1 LRLLHTADWHIGRV
15 TRNGVSRDPD
25 IREAVERILDIAR
38 EERPDLILHC
48 GDVFDGLRPGY
59 SELHWGIDKLRELA
73 EIAPTLVVAGNHD
86 SGLLLELI
94 GKLLGPSSTLRFVSR
109 PLPPAE
115 GGIID
120 YQTAGDQRLRVAP
133 LPFIHANR
141 MIDHLD
147 DPASWMANYADRVDR
162 IQQALARGLLDGY
175 DPTRDVLVLAAHLF
189 VTGARWSQS
198 ERPLHVTDAYA
209 THVER
214 LPAVSYAAYGHIHRP
229 QALPGA
235 VSGRYAG
242 SIVQL
247 DFGEVG
253 EEKEV
258 VLVDLEPGR
267 PPQVRPRRLEAGRP
281 LKRIEGS
288 LEEIGRLAPEVGR
301 AICQVIVRTEQPTP
315 GLSEAVAQLLPEAVV
330 DVRED
335 YAGSRL
341 RVLSE
346 TDLDVEN
353 EPGFGELFREYLE
366 RRRLRAGSAD
376 RVLSIYDRLL
386 ASVEQEE
393 PALFPEVAELEAGL
407 PPGGRG

>member
-15 TRNGVSRDPD
+15 TRNGISRDPD
-25 IREAVERILDIAR
+25 IREAVEGIIDIAR

-94 GKLLGPSSTLRFVSR
+94 GKLLGPSSRLRFAAR

-120 YQTAGDQRLRVAP
+120 YHTAGGQRVRVAP

-147 DPASWMANYADRVDR
+147 DPASWMASYADRVDR

-267 PPQVRPRRLEAGRP
+267 PPQVRPRRLGAGRP
-281 LKRIEGS
+281 LMRLEGS
-288 LEEIGRLAPEVGR
+288 LEEIERLAPKVGR
-301 AICQVIVRTEQPTP
+301 AICQVTVRTEQPTA
-315 GLSEAVAQLLPEAVV
+315 GLSETVAQLLPEAVV

-335 YAGSRL
+335 YAGTRL

-346 TDLDVEN
+346 SDLETEN
-353 EPGFGELFREYLE
+353 EPGFGQLFREYLG
-366 RRRLRAGSAD
+366 RRRLRAGSAH

-393 PALFPEVAELEAGL
+393 HALFPEVDELEAPL

>member
-1 LRLLHTADWHIGRV
+1 MRLLHTADWHIGRV
-15 TRNGVSRDPD
+15 TRSGVSRDPD
-25 IREAVERILDIAR
+25 IAEAVERILEVAR

-59 SELHWGIDKLRELA
+59 SELHWGIDRLRELS

-94 GKLLGPSSTLRFVSR
+94 GKLLGPTSRLRFATR
-109 PLPPAE
+109 PLPPSE
-115 GGIID
+115 GGIAD
-120 YQTAGDQRLRVAP
+120 YFSAGGERLRVAP
-133 LPFIHANR
+133 IPFIHANR
-141 MIDHLD
+141 MIDHMD
-147 DPASWMANYADRVDR
+147 DPASWMANYADRVDHV
-162 IQQALARGLLDGY
+162 QQALARGLLEGY
-175 DPTRDVLVLAAHLF
+175 DPTRDVLVMAAHLF

-267 PPQVRPRRLEAGRP
+267 PPAVRSRRLEAGRP
-281 LKRIEGS
+281 LKRIEGT
-288 LEEIGRLAPEVGR
+288 LEEIGRMAPEVGR
-301 AICQVIVRTEQPTP
+301 CICQVTVRTEQPTP
-315 GLSEAVAQLLPEAVV
+315 DLSETVAQLLPEAVV

-335 YAGSRL
+335 CAGTRL

-346 TDLDVEN
+346 DDLKLGN
-353 EPGFGELFREYLE
+353 EPGFGQLFREYMQG
-366 RRRLRAGSAD
+366 RRLRAGSAD
-376 RVLSIYDRLL
+376 QVLSIYERLL

-393 PALFPEVAELEAGL
+393 PPLFPELDELEAPL